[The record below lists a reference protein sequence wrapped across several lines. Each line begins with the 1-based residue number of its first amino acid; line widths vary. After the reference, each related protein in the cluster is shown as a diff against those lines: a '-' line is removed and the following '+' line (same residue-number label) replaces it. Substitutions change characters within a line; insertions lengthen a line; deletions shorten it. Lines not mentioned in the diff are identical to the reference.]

1 MSKECKNPTCSR
13 PSKRETYCSRVC
25 QVAMRT
31 LSKGR
36 QIPDM
41 WVGMDTYW
49 ALVDAAEAQ
58 HVSLRD
64 FVASALEMELEKMGQ
79 LTLL

>member
-1 MSKECKNPTCSR
+1 
-13 PSKRETYCSRVC
+13 
-25 QVAMRT
+25 MRT